1 MMSNLSIRTRIL
13 AGVVLVNL
21 IGAIAVVVYLHGAYS
36 GGLDDHVQECATASQ
51 GAWEQLV
58 GETPLDP
65 IADPARAQA
74 VLDSMKAISG
84 ADYGLLIDKEAT
96 TAEAFGAARETLGQP
111 SSWEEGENYAPLCA
125 TDEDVAAK
133 MVFEEPVSDVAE
145 TARVVGVENG
155 ECSQACHNGLT
166 QEGAYWTVKWSTDGD
181 SRGHAIFPVYG
192 ATGDAAGIVY
202 MVENVTAEAQNAQKS
217 VTQTLFVVLAT
228 LVVATLLIG
237 ALIDILILR
246 RLKSMTKS
254 IEEISLRLAGGD
266 FDAEYEPDGTTDEI
280 GSFEEF
286 FSDFIKLVS
295 TTLKTLASR
304 GQ

>member
-1 MMSNLSIRTRIL
+1 MKNLSIRTKIL

-36 GGLDDHVQECATASQ
+36 GGLDAHVKESAASSQ
-51 GAWEQLV
+51 NAFEQLL
-58 GETPLDP
+58 GGQPIDP
-65 IADPARAQA
+65 VAQPEEARR

-84 ADYGLLIDKEAT
+84 ADYGLLIDKEVTDAD
-96 TAEAFGAARETLGQP
+96 AFAAARETLGLP
-111 SSWEEGENYAPLCA
+111 SSWEEGDLYAPLYV
-125 TDEDVAAK
+125 TDDKMGEK
-133 MVFEEPVSDVAE
+133 MVFEAPAGEVGE

-155 ECSQACHNGLT
+155 ECSQACHNSLT
-166 QEGAYWTVKWSTDGD
+166 QEGAYWAVKWSTDGS
-181 SRGHAIFPVYG
+181 SRGHAVFPVYNANDEAVG
-192 ATGDAAGIVY
+192 VVY
-202 MVENVTAEAQNAQKS
+202 MVEDVTEEARSAFTS
-217 VTQTLFVVLAT
+217 VTRTLFVVLAT

-237 ALIDILILR
+237 ALIDLLVLR
-246 RLKSMTKS
+246 RLAGMTKS

-266 FDAEYEPDGTTDEI
+266 FDAEYTPDGTSDEI